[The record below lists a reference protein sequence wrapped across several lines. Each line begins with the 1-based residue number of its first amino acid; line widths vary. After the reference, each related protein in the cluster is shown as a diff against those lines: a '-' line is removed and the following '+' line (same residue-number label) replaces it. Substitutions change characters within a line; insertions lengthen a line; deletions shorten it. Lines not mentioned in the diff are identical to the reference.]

1 MRGAPP
7 RASGL
12 KAPSTLAEASPQP
25 RILRFEGAVNLRDFG
40 GYVTEDGGR
49 VSRGCLFRCGTL
61 ADLTDGGKRAF
72 AELDVRLIC
81 DLRRAD
87 EKAAE
92 PTPELAGA
100 PDRLEIPIDPGSAV
114 AMRERLAEGGLTLKE
129 RIDFM
134 VGINRDLASNHAE
147 DYARMFERLL
157 ELEDGAFLVHCS
169 AGKDRTG
176 FACALVLHALGVSEA
191 TVLEDYLLTNEAL
204 DYEDYVLKRIRSR
217 LWADLEADRES
228 TMALFGVRP
237 EYLRSAYDAIAAEFE
252 GVEHYIE
259 QAICLDN
266 AARQRLRS
274 KYVIRAEA

>member
-1 MRGAPP
+1 MNAGRPSSLA
-7 RASGL
+7 
-12 KAPSTLAEASPQP
+12 KAAPQP

-40 GYVTEDGGR
+40 GYTTGDGGQVAGGR
-49 VSRGCLFRCGTL
+49 LFRCGTL
-61 ADLTDGGKRAF
+61 TDLSDAGKRAF
-72 AELDVRLIC
+72 ADLDVKLIC

-87 EKAAE
+87 EKSAE

-100 PDRLEIPIDPGSAV
+100 PGRLEIPIDPGSAV
-114 AMRERLAEGGLTLKE
+114 AMRERLAEGGLSLKE

-134 VGINRDLASNHAE
+134 VGINRDLANNHAE

-157 ELEDGAFLVHCS
+157 ELEDGGFLVHCS

-176 FACALVLHALGVSEA
+176 FACALILHALGVSEA
-191 TVLEDYLLTNEAL
+191 TVFEDYLLTNEAL
-204 DYEDYVLKRIRSR
+204 DYEGYVLKRIRSR

-237 EYLRSAYDAIAAEFE
+237 EYLRSAYDVIAAEFE

-259 QAICLDN
+259 QAIGLDGG
-266 AARQRLRS
+266 ARQRLRAR
-274 KYVIRAEA
+274 YVVGARAGSEQD